1 MAAVDVA
8 LLIVLLLVWATLVG
22 GLVWMGRRR
31 PVGPLSESATDAKES
46 EVAGAGPDIERR
58 EHEGAIELWW
68 PGGGHLATIRESRAQ
83 LAGSA
88 LRSPWVRRSVGSLLR
103 RAVPTPRSKARYRI
117 SFPPDLMSTIS
128 EGGSVD
134 IVLAGGTLARA
145 GVGGTVAGPAVALA
159 AGAAAVSVAQ
169 QQRLDR
175 TLVLIEQRLDAMI
188 DRLRDDDHGRLDA
201 AEALLDQLEQR
212 VSVQPSPQLRSEL
225 AAARQAADAVYFA
238 RRRYVDRLGSA
249 IGDAQAGAGEDGA
262 AQTWA
267 DGVLEAV
274 GDTEQLRSELLVYLR
289 ALVVRA
295 RLATSTA
302 GVLAIDGHIED
313 ATRLLDHTVEDLR
326 DDFYAIYRRLRPLAT
341 WAPKRALPWRRK
353 EWDRAHQTVVEVFE
367 LMASEVEPALP
378 TTEERPL
385 ELDVVTG
392 DDGEVTDVHLS
403 GD

>member
-1 MAAVDVA
+1 VV
-8 LLIVLLLVWATLVG
+8 LLVLLLVIWSTLVG
-22 GLVWMGRRR
+22 GLVWLARRSPDGEPAR
-31 PVGPLSESATDAKES
+31 EAPVEPAPVD
-46 EVAGAGPDIERR
+46 VERR
-58 EHEGAIELWW
+58 ETGDAIELWW
-68 PGGGHLATIRESRAQ
+68 PGGGQLATIRESPLR
-83 LAGSA
+83 LTGSA

-103 RAVPTPRSKARYRI
+103 RAVPTPKSKTRYRI
-117 SFPPDLMSTIS
+117 SFPPDLVSTIT
-128 EGGSVD
+128 EGGNIDV
-134 IVLAGGTLARA
+134 VLAGGTLARA
-145 GVGGTVAGPAVALA
+145 GVGGAVAGPAVALA

-175 TLVLIEQRLDAMI
+175 TLVVIEQRLDAMI

-212 VSVQPSPQLRSEL
+212 ISAEPSAQLRSEL
-225 AAARQAADAVYFA
+225 AAARHSADAVYFA
-238 RRRYVDRLGSA
+238 RRRFVERLGEA
-249 IGDAQAGAGEDGA
+249 IGEAQADTDENGE

-302 GVLAIDGHIED
+302 GVLAVDGHFED
-313 ATRLLDHTVEDLR
+313 AERLLDQTVDDLR
-326 DDFYAIYRRLRPLAT
+326 TDFYAIYRRLRPLAT

-353 EWDRAHQTVVEVFE
+353 EWDKAHATVVEVFE

-378 TTEERPL
+378 TGDERPL
-385 ELDVVTG
+385 ELEVVTG
-392 DDGEVTDVHLS
+392 ESGEIDDIEVAD
-403 GD
+403 